1 MAKRKSTPKI
11 NIFLTIIIIFLLLI
25 ACGDNKNVD
34 SVIQDNAIESSD
46 KINSYPFQITII
58 DVGQVMQILKAIY

>member
-1 MAKRKSTPKI
+1 MAKRKSTPYHY
-11 NIFLTIIIIFLLLI
+11 NNFLLLL

-58 DVGQVMQILKAIY
+58 DVGQVM

>member
-1 MAKRKSTPKI
+1 MVKRKSTPYHY
-11 NIFLTIIIIFLLLI
+11 NYFLLLL
-25 ACGDNKNVD
+25 ACDDNKNVD

-58 DVGQVMQILKAIY
+58 DVGQVM

>member
-1 MAKRKSTPKI
+1 M
-11 NIFLTIIIIFLLLI
+11 FLLLI

-58 DVGQVMQILKAIY
+58 DFGQVMQILKVIY